1 MFSLERERLAG
12 LGPLPLHLHAG
23 VPARPEGRAG
33 PGRGAARLGERP
45 AGAALRQAAPAGLAA
60 QQLGLETPSE
70 SYIIAC
76 IAILYSY
83 DSLCMV
89 LIRYISRHETY

>member
-60 QQLGLETPSE
+60 QQLGEVDAFRE
-70 SYIIAC
+70 
-76 IAILYSY
+76 LYS
-83 DSLCMV
+83 L
-89 LIRYISRHETY
+89 LPIRYIAII